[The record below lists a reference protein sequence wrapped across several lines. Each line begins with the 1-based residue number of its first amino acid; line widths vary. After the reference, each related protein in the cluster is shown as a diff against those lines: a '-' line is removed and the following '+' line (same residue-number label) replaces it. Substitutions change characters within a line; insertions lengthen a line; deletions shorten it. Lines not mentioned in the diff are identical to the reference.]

1 MCKSFTNNLQFPI
14 DIVNIMWYSTARTR
28 EVRVYKTEL
37 KEYVAIIASSLKE
50 GESIRTH
57 CVSCNPSSGEKS
69 LSVSKVDG
77 AILYNCFRATCGVRG
92 AVNSRGTW
100 DDLIARTS
108 NDGDDRMEEVYH
120 LSQESRYNDYVTNRI
135 YKAFNLSPSR
145 TFSTDIRTGRVVFP
159 NYSPSGEVR
168 GVTLRRYG
176 EGLGGVTGS
185 KVIFKPTP
193 EYRGK
198 ERRPSWYSLHQN
210 GVRNTELPLFIV
222 EDPVSAMR
230 LADTG
235 AVNAAALMGV
245 YLTSSG
251 LDELLDTYEPHKSGN
266 IIICLDNDVPKLA
279 ARLRRNLLGLYSAA
293 NVSIRVPK
301 DDPKDLTEDELL
313 LLIGGSSLG

>member
-14 DIVNIMWYSTARTR
+14 DIVNVLWYSTARTR
-28 EVRVYKTEL
+28 EVRVYKKEL

-50 GESIRTH
+50 GESLRTH
-57 CVSCNPSSGEKS
+57 CVSCNPKSGEKS

-92 AVNSRGTW
+92 VVNSRGTW

-108 NDGDDRMEEVYH
+108 SDGDDQMEEVYH
-120 LSQESRYNDYVTNRI
+120 LSQESRYNDDVTKRI
-135 YKAFNLSPSR
+135 NKAFNLSPSR

-193 EYRGK
+193 GYSGE
-198 ERRPSWYSLHQN
+198 ERRPSWYSLNRN

-222 EDPVSAMR
+222 EDPISAMR

-245 YLTSSG
+245 YLTPSG
-251 LDELLDTYEPHKSGN
+251 FNELADTYEPHKSGN
-266 IIICLDNDVPKLA
+266 IIICLDNDVPEQA
-279 ARLRRNLLGLYSAA
+279 ARLRRQLVGLYSSS
-293 NVSIRVPK
+293 NVTLRVPY

-313 LLIGGSSLG
+313 LLIGGALG